1 MKKSNQVID
10 HTLHYKMYKQGRKWV
25 FASVAAFSI
34 GLGVAGVSAHA
45 DSQPTNS
52 DKESSTT
59 NDAATDSSATTAVLS
74 ATSSSATATIDTA
87 SDAAN
92 TSSAA
97 DSANSSAADETASAA
112 SAVSAVTSE
121 VAQESAV
128 AATSANSA
136 PASQASA
143 ASSAATSATPASS
156 SSTTTSSSAVSS
168 SAAQSVNV
176 ITINSDDASALAAA
190 KQEAAANYA
199 ATGQAQ
205 KIVAVAASASAT
217 QPKFSSNASL
227 QAFIESVQ
235 AGAINGWKKYGVL
248 PSITVA
254 QAILESGWGK
264 SSLSV
269 QAHNLFGIKGSYN
282 GNSVNYPTQEYI
294 NGRYVTIYDAF
305 RAYSNNS
312 QSVEDHGNFLYV
324 NSRYHNLLGQ
334 TNYVTVANMLH
345 SDGYATAPNYASS
358 LINIVQTYNLTQLD
372 KIAFAGASVKAGNT
386 GSGSS
391 TSTNISGST
400 YYTVKS
406 GDTLSGIANK
416 YSTSAATLASIN
428 GISNPNKIYIGQN
441 ILVSKGS
448 SSSSSASN
456 TNKTTT
462 TTTPS
467 KTTST
472 ATYTVKSGDTLSG
485 IANSHSTSVSALTS
499 LNKISNPNKIYVGQV
514 LKLKAASTTSTTTKP
529 TTTTSTTSSSSA
541 SYTVKSGDTLSAIAN
556 KLGTSVANLVKV
568 NNISNANLIM
578 VGQVLKTASASV
590 SSAKTVKTTTST
602 KTTSNTNTAGSYTV
616 KSGDS
621 LSSIAAK
628 YGTSYSTL
636 ASINGIANPNKIYVG
651 QNIKLAGGS
660 SSSTTK
666 ATSTNAAG
674 SYTVKSGDSLS
685 AIAAKFGTSYS
696 ALASKNGIANPNKIY
711 VGQVIKF

>member
-45 DSQPTNS
+45 DSQPNKS

-74 ATSSSATATIDTA
+74 ATSSSATATIDTV

-143 ASSAATSATPASS
+143 ASSTATSATPASS
-156 SSTTTSSSAVSS
+156 SSATSSSAVSS

-199 ATGQAQ
+199 ATGQTQ

-372 KIAFAGASVKAGNT
+372 QIAFAGASVNTSNT

-472 ATYTVKSGDTLSG
+472 ATYTVKSGDTLSA

-514 LKLKAASTTSTTTKP
+514 LKLKAASTSSTTTKP

-578 VGQVLKTASASV
+578 VGQVLKTTSTSV
-590 SSAKTVKTTTST
+590 SSAKTVQITTST
-602 KTTSNTNTAGSYTV
+602 KTTSNTKSAGSYTV

-651 QNIKLAGGS
+651 QTIKLAGGS
-660 SSSTTK
+660 SSATTK

>member
-1 MKKSNQVID
+1 MKKSNEVID

-45 DSQPTNS
+45 DSQPNKS

-97 DSANSSAADETASAA
+97 DSANSSAADEAASAA

-143 ASSAATSATPASS
+143 ASSTATSATPASS
-156 SSTTTSSSAVSS
+156 SSATSSLAVPS

-372 KIAFAGASVKAGNT
+372 QIAFAGASVNNSNT

-472 ATYTVKSGDTLSG
+472 AATYTVKSGDTLSG

-499 LNKISNPNKIYVGQV
+499 LNKLSNPNKIYVGQV
-514 LKLKAASTTSTTTKP
+514 LKLKAASTASKP

-578 VGQVLKTASASV
+578 VGQVLKTTSSSV
-590 SSAKTVKTTTST
+590 SSAKTAQTTTST
-602 KTTSNTNTAGSYTV
+602 KTTSNAKSAGSYTV

-651 QNIKLAGGS
+651 QTIKLAGGS
-660 SSSTTK
+660 SSATTK
-666 ATSTNAAG
+666 ATSTNVAG